1 LITEQLDTEILA
13 TLKAIQSKDPQ
24 VYDPQKTFYTKAEE
38 ALDPSQQPDKSKEK
52 PVYLRDYH
60 RKVLL
65 EGNTTDDDSIVPANY
80 TDEQRLLKQN
90 LLRQMQTIAQDNV
103 DIDGPGSNA
112 DDFLVRKAK
121 ENVEPDHRELPSE
134 PDIALADEDSEAFL
148 SNFMASRAW
157 VPGASSKFQPFE
169 SDDDEDDDRA
179 EAYEA
184 AYNLRFEDPK
194 RANEKLLSHSR
205 EVAAKY
211 SVRREEPKGRK
222 RARDDQKS
230 KKDAEKAQRN
240 AEKARLRNLKI
251 EEAQAKLLKFKEA
264 AGLRSHTLHV
274 EEWSKFL
281 EAGWDSDKWDKEM
294 AERFDANY
302 YADGDSANNAEV
314 QNELLG
320 GKTRAKKPKWNE
332 ELEIGDIVPSFE
344 EEERSKPAFTLS
356 DSEGNDSEGGVVLE
370 AVDQRSVDDQPQK
383 KRKGKDIRSEQK
395 REARKERRTIEELVD
410 HKMIID
416 TLPVTSSSKQA
427 GQFRYR
433 ETSPSTFGL
442 SARDI
447 LMADDSQLNQFAGLK
462 KLAPFRDS
470 DKKSKDKKKLGKKA
484 RLRRWRK
491 DTFGDEGGPGTTFQD
506 FLATQ
511 MKNGNG
517 NWGEVGFASGGGEA
531 SSEARKKSRKRK

>member
-1 LITEQLDTEILA
+1 
-13 TLKAIQSKDPQ
+13 
-24 VYDPQKTFYTKAEE
+24 
-38 ALDPSQQPDKSKEK
+38 
-52 PVYLRDYH
+52 
-60 RKVLL
+60 
-65 EGNTTDDDSIVPANY
+65 
-80 TDEQRLLKQN
+80 
-90 LLRQMQTIAQDNV
+90 M
-103 DIDGPGSNA
+103 DGPGSNA

-121 ENVEPDHRELPSE
+121 ELVEPDHPELPSE
-134 PDIALADEDSEAFL
+134 PDIASADKDPEAFL

-222 RARDDQKS
+222 RARDDQKF

-251 EEAQAKLLKFKEA
+251 EEAQEKLLKFKEA
-264 AGLRSHTLHV
+264 AGLRGHALHV

-302 YADGDSANNAEV
+302 YADGDDAGSAEV
-314 QNELLG
+314 QNEPLG
-320 GKTRAKKPKWNE
+320 ERTRAKKPKWNE
-332 ELEIGDIVPSFE
+332 ELEIGDIVPGFE
-344 EEERSKPAFTLS
+344 EEEGSKPAFTLS
-356 DSEGNDSEGGVVLE
+356 DSENNDSEGGVTLD
-370 AVDQRSVDDQPQK
+370 AVDRRSVDDQLHK

-395 REARKERRTIEELVD
+395 RETRKERRRIEELVD
-410 HKMIID
+410 QKMIIE
-416 TLPVTSSSKQA
+416 TLPVRSSSRQA
-427 GQFRYR
+427 GPFRYR

-470 DKKSKDKKKLGKKA
+470 DKKSNDKKKLGKKA

-491 DTFGDEGGPGTTFQD
+491 DTFGDEGGPRTTFQD

-511 MKNGNG
+511 MKNEDNILRG
-517 NWGEVGFASGGGEA
+517 VGSASGGGEA
-531 SSEARKKSRKRK
+531 NSGPRRKSRKRKDPNSIA